1 MPSRQHFVV
10 AVPSASIDG
19 THYARH
25 HVDGCYSV
33 WNVTTDVETGELVSV
48 RLRAAN
54 CDKPSAKAIQNY
66 TTLHEAGII

>member
-19 THYARH
+19 THYARC

-33 WNVTTDVETGELVSV
+33 WNVTTDSENGELVSV

-54 CDKPSAKAIQNY
+54 CNRPSQKAIQNY